1 MRSDRLGGVA
11 ANSRNEDDDLRADR
25 RVVVKI
31 DNARKR
37 LLCISTSAIT
47 MAAIVLFAG
56 NAIVCEICE
65 EEKSGP
71 GRRLVGSK
79 RAQADQCQIGGP
91 GSSIRPDVL

>member
-1 MRSDRLGGVA
+1 MRSDRLGRVA

-25 RVVVKI
+25 RAVVKI

-37 LLCISTSAIT
+37 LLSISTSAIT
-47 MAAIVLFAG
+47 MAAIILFTG

-71 GRRLVGSK
+71 GRRLV
-79 RAQADQCQIGGP
+79 P
-91 GSSIRPDVL
+91 H

>member
-37 LLCISTSAIT
+37 LLCISKSAIT

-71 GRRLVGSK
+71 GRRLV
-79 RAQADQCQIGGP
+79 P
-91 GSSIRPDVL
+91 H